1 MKCGAQLFWALLL
14 SCWLQAH
21 SFSHHV
27 ADAGKLRGSSLSL
40 SQAPAPA
47 PAVVFASSPVGA
59 SFPGPPG
66 DPGDVGPVGDAGP
79 DGPDGPPGPPGP
91 PGPTVM
97 VSLPMGANPWM
108 PIYPM
113 QMPQMPM
120 IPLAIIPTPTQSPPQ
135 QPLAPLAAVAPAP
148 APVLAAAPMGANQ
161 ARAEEIC
168 SKMLEDVDADHKQ
181 HCVKTVLKS
190 MEKGHSEQQ
199 SMFMANA
206 TMQLLQLGLPAA
218 AADAGALEALRG
230 FTDGMPFHKALN
242 QGQAA
247 AIYENALLSGYTPAA
262 AKLARMNALRTLEA
276 GYSRKASLVASESAA
291 KAIEAGLTPAAAE
304 AAATASA
311 NAIRDGK
318 SVEEAAAAGAAVAQV
333 TKDGSHIVIH
343 IHDHDA
349 DGQVTKYRYQPGST
363 DIAAPVST
371 GPDATPPDQKAEA
384 PPPAKE
390 LRPVAKPSFVAP
402 APAATQPIDTGKV
415 TAPVP
420 PPVKPPPPA
429 PPVPVRPVDVPLPVR
444 VSKPAAVAPSPEA
457 GGGMDALLRP
467 RKLPVEPAAMPAP
480 AAPAPLKPAS
490 APVVS
495 APVPS
500 TAMAAAPAAATTAA
514 TGTSGSQ
521 SSPEASIGQRTGK
534 SAGGVAEVRSDASPS
549 TVAGPTTKDSVAKN
563 SETHHGS
570 STEGS
575 SKASSSAASED
586 SVPSPQSQAE
596 PAGPGADTVTGGQA
610 TPETKAAKATAA
622 EATEV
627 PQGSEATPA
636 SSKAPTSSAESQ
648 DESFFDTVLD
658 TVKEAASYVPFVP
671 WSLQE
676 ETNETNSTDA
686 R

>member
-40 SQAPAPA
+40 SQAGRRWFKNTDETVGVLRLLFCSIEAPAPA

-349 DGQVTKYRYQPGST
+349 DGQARKT
-363 DIAAPVST
+363 D
-371 GPDATPPDQKAEA
+371 GP
-384 PPPAKE
+384 
-390 LRPVAKPSFVAP
+390 L
-402 APAATQPIDTGKV
+402 
-415 TAPVP
+415 
-420 PPVKPPPPA
+420 
-429 PPVPVRPVDVPLPVR
+429 
-444 VSKPAAVAPSPEA
+444 
-457 GGGMDALLRP
+457 
-467 RKLPVEPAAMPAP
+467 
-480 AAPAPLKPAS
+480 
-490 APVVS
+490 
-495 APVPS
+495 
-500 TAMAAAPAAATTAA
+500 
-514 TGTSGSQ
+514 
-521 SSPEASIGQRTGK
+521 
-534 SAGGVAEVRSDASPS
+534 VAEGLFPNR
-549 TVAGPTTKDSVAKN
+549 TTKCHERHV
-563 SETHHGS
+563 H
-570 STEGS
+570 
-575 SKASSSAASED
+575 
-586 SVPSPQSQAE
+586 
-596 PAGPGADTVTGGQA
+596 
-610 TPETKAAKATAA
+610 
-622 EATEV
+622 
-627 PQGSEATPA
+627 
-636 SSKAPTSSAESQ
+636 
-648 DESFFDTVLD
+648 
-658 TVKEAASYVPFVP
+658 
-671 WSLQE
+671 
-676 ETNETNSTDA
+676 
-686 R
+686 

>member
-1 MKCGAQLFWALLL
+1 MKCSAQLSWALLL
-14 SCWLQAH
+14 GCWLQVH
-21 SFSHHV
+21 SFSHHA
-27 ADAGKLRGSSLSL
+27 ADAGKLRGSLLSL
-40 SQAPAPA
+40 TQAPAPA
-47 PAVVFASSPVGA
+47 PAVVFASSPLGT
-59 SFPGPPG
+59 SFPGPRG

-97 VSLPMGANPWM
+97 VSLPMGAANPWM
-108 PIYPM
+108 PMYPM
-113 QMPQMPM
+113 QMPM
-120 IPLAIIPTPTQSPPQ
+120 IPLAILPTPTQSPPQ
-135 QPLAPLAAVAPAP
+135 QPLAAAVAPAP

-168 SKMLEDVDADHKQ
+168 SKMLEDVGADHRQ

-190 MEKGHSEQQ
+190 MEQGHSEEQ

-206 TMQLLQLGLPAA
+206 TMQLLQLGLPAG

-242 QGQAA
+242 HGQAA

-262 AKLARMNALRTLEA
+262 AKIARMNALRTLEA

-363 DIAAPVST
+363 DTAAPVST
-371 GPDATPPDQKAEA
+371 GLDTPALDAVPPAHTAEA
-384 PPPAKE
+384 PPATE
-390 LRPVAKPSFVAP
+390 LRPVSKPSFVAP
-402 APAATQPIDTGKV
+402 APAAAQPFHSGKV

-420 PPVKPPPPA
+420 PPVKSP
-429 PPVPVRPVDVPLPVR
+429 PPVPVPVPPVAVPLPVR
-444 VSKPAAVAPSPEA
+444 VSKSAVAPSPEA
-457 GGGMDALLRP
+457 GGGMDALLP
-467 RKLPVEPAAMPAP
+467 RELPAESAAVPAP
-480 AAPAPLKPAS
+480 AVPAPPKFAS
-490 APVVS
+490 VPVAS

-500 TAMAAAPAAATTAA
+500 TPMAAAPAPATLASG
-514 TGTSGSQ
+514 TGTFGTESRSQ
-521 SSPEASIGQRTGK
+521 GPEASIGQTGT
-534 SAGGVAEVRSDASPS
+534 SAEVAEVRGDASPS
-549 TVAGPTTKDSVAKN
+549 TAPTAKSLAKN
-563 SETHHGS
+563 SESSS

-575 SKASSSAASED
+575 KKASSEASEK
-586 SVPSPQSQAE
+586 SVPSPEAE
-596 PAGPGADTVTGGQA
+596 PGAAGAEAVTGQA
-610 TPETKAAKATAA
+610 TPETKAAKAAGETAGVP
-622 EATEV
+622 EV
-627 PQGSEATPA
+627 TGSEATPA
-636 SSKAPTSSAESQ
+636 SSKAPTSSAGAQ
-648 DESFFDTVLD
+648 DESFFDTVVD
-658 TVKEAASYVPFVP
+658 TVKEAATYVPFVP
-671 WSLQE
+671 WSLQD